1 MAQRR
6 WGGESINFTVIG
18 EYLEVDSPRLL
29 VYSWVAN
36 WTGDVKTTVRWEL
49 EQAGNGTRVT
59 LRHSGL
65 AAHPEIAQSYRG
77 WPRMLGWL
85 QAFIEKGETVGMR
98 KPLSA

>member
-1 MAQRR
+1 
-6 WGGESINFTVIG
+6 
-18 EYLEVDSPRLL
+18 
-29 VYSWVAN
+29 
-36 WTGDVKTTVRWEL
+36 L

-85 QAFIEKGETVGMR
+85 QAFIEKGETIEMR